1 MTFTL
6 RIEHA
11 NGQTN
16 TLDIVG
22 SDDLGDDSLPSL
34 TTIRKE
40 RSILREPDQTDQ
52 ATVTVYRGAW
62 NEVRNDLDNIDDK
75 FFVEENNTDIFGGR
89 LNDWEFQGPTAS
101 VKLHDAKAD
110 ALGATPSGGAE
121 VYQPQGDDSLVTNEL
136 LSRVGTVSAGTVTQ
150 QNGSIAFEESHSS
163 PGKSITKLAETT
175 GSETVYQPDFTLDY
189 DDSLGTDR
197 TGTTL
202 SPSSQ
207 NVLGSPRIQRRE
219 KEDFTHIRVLGSQNG
234 STQFQAERTID
245 GTTTREKWGLFAEKD
260 AQSQDRVDAL
270 ADEIQS
276 ELQSS
281 DRHIEVEM
289 GIAGTVAPEL
299 GDEFTVTL
307 PEYDIDTTLRALR
320 VTRILDNDGDRY
332 SCLFSNRRLA
342 RELQGERQARATDS
356 FDSGNPGQYYALAD
370 GEGWD
375 AVNSSESYEFS
386 FYRPGN
392 TIAEYRAK
400 LQLESREYRLRASQS
415 GHDHSVTISDHN
427 HSVTI
432 PDHNHDVSTS
442 ISTTT
447 DVVPSVNDEES
458 YQDSGTATSV
468 SELAIA
474 TLDSTTL
481 PSKNGW
487 PWYVT
492 ATVGVSETESED
504 FNSGNIALYDVI
516 GDDYYFID
524 LNTQGGHRGVATMTG
539 SRFISNSI
547 DSRDIELRLL
557 EPSYTGST
565 TSQDIVFNW
574 FVRRIDPH
582 DHSLDISDTST
593 TDNGGATTETT
604 DGGGATTTTTDNV
617 AAVDPGINTISGET
631 VSNVS
636 VDIGG
641 TTVASG
647 LSHSDLSGGRSID
660 ISSVLDNGSNP
671 VTITSDSLGELR
683 ATVEYEG
690 LKNATQ

>member
-1 MTFTL
+1 MTLTL
-6 RIEHA
+6 RIEHD
-11 NGQTN
+11 NGTTN
-16 TLDIVG
+16 TLEILG
-22 SDDLGDDSLPSL
+22 SDAVGDDDLPSL
-34 TTIRKE
+34 VSVRKE

-52 ATVTVYRGAW
+52 CDVTVYRGAW
-62 NEVRNDLDNIDDK
+62 NDVRGDLDNIDDK
-75 FFVEENNTDIFGGR
+75 FFVAENGTDIFGGR
-89 LNDWEFQGPTAS
+89 LHDWAFEGAVVS
-101 VKLHDAKAD
+101 IKLHGPKQD
-110 ALGATPSGGAE
+110 ALGATPSSGAE
-121 VYQPQGDDSLVTNEL
+121 VYQPQGDDSLVKNEL

-207 NVLGSPRIQRRE
+207 TVLGSPRIQRRE

-289 GIAGTVAPEL
+289 DIAGSVAPEL

-307 PEYDIDTTLRALR
+307 PEYSINTTLRALR
-320 VTRILDNDGDRY
+320 VTRILDDDGDRY

-342 RELQGERQARATDS
+342 RELQGERQARSTDS

-375 AVNSSESYEFS
+375 AVNNSESYEFS

-400 LQLESREYRLRASQS
+400 LQLESREYRLRASQV
-415 GHDHSVTISDHN
+415 GHTHDVDVTHPSHTHSVSGTTAAAPATTGPELFRSGGTILIAENTTGNVLSQN
-427 HSVTI
+427 
-432 PDHNHDVSTS
+432 STS
-442 ISTTT
+442 TSAWPYFVFATVAVDSSESADMVACEITLKAPNFNGGTTWVLSPTSNSTSRTFAR
-447 DVVPSVNDEES
+447 
-458 YQDSGTATSV
+458 DSGNTLITQDISNETLNLEAAVTYDGATS
-468 SELAIA
+468 SQDLTFSWGIYGI
-474 TLDSTTL
+474 D
-481 PSKNGW
+481 PHKH
-487 PWYVT
+487 
-492 ATVGVSETESED
+492 GVSETSSSEL
-504 FNSGNIALYDVI
+504 G
-516 GDDYYFID
+516 
-524 LNTQGGHRGVATMTG
+524 
-539 SRFISNSI
+539 
-547 DSRDIELRLL
+547 
-557 EPSYTGST
+557 T
-565 TSQDIVFNW
+565 TN
-574 FVRRIDPH
+574 
-582 DHSLDISDTST
+582 
-593 TDNGGATTETT
+593 TETSSST
-604 DGGGATTTTTDNV
+604 

-647 LSHSDLSGGRSID
+647 LSHSDLSGGRTID
-660 ISSVLDNGSNP
+660 IESVLANGSNP
-671 VTITSDSLGELR
+671 VTITSDTLGELR
-683 ATVEYEG
+683 ATIEYEG